1 MMLRT
6 THFSLWA
13 ATLACAALLWTAGCS
28 TAHDNDPAT
37 PHGANVNHNAGHDM
51 ANANKSGHDMA
62 NMSHDMMQSSP
73 NAAQAPYDLQF
84 LDTMSAHHQG
94 AIDMAQPAATK
105 AQSAELKT
113 FAAKIVAD
121 QKKEIA
127 QMQAWREA
135 WYKGQP
141 PALNMEMSGMM
152 SSMRG
157 MDMKKLEAASG
168 QEFDALFVAMMTP
181 HHQGAVTMAQE
192 ALTKAQHSEIKQLAQ
207 AIITAQEAEIKQM
220 QAWQAQWAK

>member
-1 MMLRT
+1 MMFRT
-6 THFSLWA
+6 NHLSLWA
-13 ATLACAALLWTAGCS
+13 TTLACAALLWTAGCS
-28 TAHDNDPAT
+28 TAHDNDPAA
-37 PHGANVNHNAGHDM
+37 PHGANVNHNAGHNM
-51 ANANKSGHDMA
+51 ANANNTGHDMA
-62 NMSHDMMQSSP
+62 NMGQDMGRSSP

-94 AIDMAQPAATK
+94 AVDMAQPAATK
-105 AQSAELKT
+105 AQSPALKA

-141 PALNMEMSGMM
+141 PAVNMEMSGMM

-157 MDMKKLEAASG
+157 MDMKELNAASG
-168 QEFDALFVAMMTP
+168 KEFDVLFVAMMTP
-181 HHQGAVTMAQE
+181 HHRGAVTMAQE
-192 ALTKAQHSEIKQLAQ
+192 ALTKAQHPEIKQLAQ
-207 AIITAQEAEIKQM
+207 TIIAAQETEIKQM